1 MHRDTAMNR
10 PKETSSIFCMTRY
23 QCRQLFGSRRWLL
36 VLALD
41 VFLVVAAIID
51 LKTRTFYILTKSHLA
66 VPPNVWDVPFNVC
79 ASNYMTIS
87 ILVVMFV
94 FLTGDALLRDERSG
108 RLPMLICRTQ
118 NRATWFVSLIPA
130 IALAAVAFVA
140 VAVLIS
146 LGAALLVLPAG
157 RSFSPFLTSTIHA
170 VVSLR
175 GSTFL
180 PGTPPSPP
188 LFFLGVVG
196 YLALALCCVA
206 LSSVVISLWWRRTLS
221 ALVPVAWILFV
232 DGSIRGRL
240 LQRGGGYERYTFFE
254 HLAFTSHW
262 KWGDHPTIV
271 ELYPFPVAASI
282 IAFCTLVVLWSVAGF
297 ISFRQADL

>member
-1 MHRDTAMNR
+1 MDV
-10 PKETSSIFCMTRY
+10 
-23 QCRQLFGSRRWLL
+23 LL
-36 VLALD
+36 A
-41 VFLVVAAIID
+41 VATIID
-51 LKTRTFYILTKSHLA
+51 LKTRTFYFLTEFHLA
-66 VPPNVWDVPFNVC
+66 VPLNVWDVPFNVC
-79 ASNYMTIS
+79 ASNIMTIF

-140 VAVLIS
+140 VAIMIS
-146 LGAALLVLPAG
+146 LGVALLVLPAG

-170 VVSLR
+170 IVNLR
-175 GSTFL
+175 SSTFL
-180 PGTPPSPP
+180 PSILPSPP

-196 YLALALCCVA
+196 YLALALCSVA
-206 LSSVVISLWWRRTLS
+206 LSSVVISLWWRETLS

-232 DGSIRGRL
+232 DGSIHNRL

-254 HLAFTSHW
+254 HLAVTSHW
-262 KWGDHPTIV
+262 KWADSPTTV
-271 ELYPFPVAASI
+271 ALYPFPVAASV